1 MSTAHEFAAA
11 LQRTTPLADPWLD
24 GAPRLAAEPF
34 VVARARHELLAAAAV
49 GLVQAHEELA
59 QWCTREPA
67 LAADLLGLSRWQ
79 LGMWQC
85 SAPHWHG
92 IARADVFWTDDGARV
107 CELNSDTPSGQA
119 EAVLLSAA
127 ALSTEALVAGFVDPN
142 ASLRQRFL
150 GLVHANARTLGRTG
164 ALTVGIVYP
173 TEMVED
179 LSLIA
184 LYRDWL
190 AHAGHRVVLGAPFNL
205 GRSPCGRAALFDT
218 PCDVVVRHYKTDW
231 FGERE
236 PVRDDEPPVE
246 DRAPL
251 REPLLALL
259 DAAIERRTAI
269 VNPFGAVLTQNKRA
283 LALLW
288 ELRERFSPA
297 TQQAIRRWLPYT
309 ARLELV
315 RDEVRQQREHWVLKS
330 DYGCEG
336 DEVVL
341 GPCVDQAT
349 WEDALGH
356 ALERRWV
363 AQRWF
368 EPSPDR
374 DGLVTNHGVYVVAG
388 APSGLLLRRHGR
400 SGTDTTACIAP
411 ALIGARDELSDITT
425 DGAADEAGR

>member
-1 MSTAHEFAAA
+1 MSTAHDFAAA
-11 LQRTTPLADPWLD
+11 LQRTTLLADPWLD
-24 GAPRLAAEPF
+24 GAPRLADAPF
-34 VVARARHELLAAAAV
+34 VLGRARHDELAAAAI

-59 QWCTREPA
+59 QWCTREPE
-67 LAADLLGLSRWQ
+67 LAAGLLGLSRWQ

-127 ALSTEALVAGFVDPN
+127 AAARATAPGLVDPN
-142 ASLRQRFL
+142 ATLRQRFL
-150 GLVHANARTLGRTG
+150 GLVHANARAIGLRE

-179 LSLIA
+179 LSMVA

-190 AHAGHRVVLGAPFNL
+190 TAAGHRVVLGAPFNI
-205 GRSPCGRAALFDT
+205 GRSPCGRAALFDV

-251 REPLLALL
+251 RDPLLALL
-259 DAAIERRTAI
+259 EAAVERRTAV

-288 ELRERFSPA
+288 ELRDRFSPA
-297 TQQAIRRWLPYT
+297 TQQAIARWLPYT

-315 RDEVRQQREHWVLKS
+315 RDELWQQREQWVLKS

-356 ALERRWV
+356 ALARRWV

-368 EPSPDR
+368 EPHQDH

-400 SGTDTTACIAP
+400 SGTDTTAAIAP
-411 ALIGARDELSDITT
+411 ALLGARADAPDFPT
-425 DGAADEAGR
+425 DLPTDEAER